1 MTEALVKAVQK
12 GDEDTVRRL
21 LTEGADPSALNKKGL
36 SALHVAAREGD
47 SFVLTAILESPAI
60 FINSPDRDNGFT
72 ALLHAISGCQGDP
85 ATVRQTLGQTD
96 VVALLLGRGVPREA
110 VNAYGDTPLHLAL
123 KEGNEDTALMLLQ
136 RGADPNTKD
145 AGGSTPLHLAI
156 GNRLLTAALA
166 ILGNKKFTIK
176 ECEDANGNTPFH
188 VAAEEGL
195 NNIIKQLE
203 EAGFSSQT
211 PNNAGGQQQDQQQQP
226 RRSSICCSW
235 YNRSSSKPISS
246 KTCFLCL
253 GITPAAI
260 IEQRKQQMEER
271 GERKRQQAAAAMQQ
285 TEVTAFCTVAGLPA
299 TVHEMFFRK
308 KFFYV
313 DEAFLTL
320 TEGELRKIGLNA
332 AERVAFSEAVE
343 KHKQEAIRQQEL
355 EAEEIRL
362 AAASQTRRLRIVGC
376 VIVLVTFALL
386 YIGLQLVVLR
396 QQR

>member
-1 MTEALVKAVQK
+1 MKAVQK

-85 ATVRQTLGQTD
+85 ATVRQILGIKDCDVTVTDKEKNNALHLAATLGQTD

-211 PNNAGGQQQDQQQQP
+211 PNNAG
-226 RRSSICCSW
+226 
-235 YNRSSSKPISS
+235 
-246 KTCFLCL
+246 
-253 GITPAAI
+253 ITPAAI
-260 IEQRKQQMEER
+260 IEQRKQQMEEEEQKKRAALQER